1 MFVLFAFRRFCC
13 LLFLVRQGGFT
24 ISLLKDHLLS
34 SLKLVYGSNIADGP
48 PRRMKA
54 NGIVVLH
61 EPSDQAPGV
70 LKRKGCPWPQAL
82 AFDGAVPALNL
93 AVALSTTSSWFSK

>member
-1 MFVLFAFRRFCC
+1 MIVWSVCVQAFLPSPFPC
-13 LLFLVRQGGFT
+13 LLNFI

-34 SLKLVYGSNIADGP
+34 SLKLVYGSYIADGAV
-48 PRRMKA
+48 KA

-70 LKRKGCPWPQAL
+70 LKRKGCPRPQAL

>member
-1 MFVLFAFRRFCC
+1 MFGLFAFRRFCR

-34 SLKLVYGSNIADGP
+34 SLKLVYGSYIADGAV
-48 PRRMKA
+48 KA

-70 LKRKGCPWPQAL
+70 LKRKGYPRPQAL